1 MAKQM
6 IAVWAPSG
14 TGKTSLLASFL
25 TGLHRATGK
34 RGRLY
39 NVDGGVDSIKHLE
52 AAGALDIFEMGNQ
65 AYPFEA
71 MLDVSRGYWPRDPK
85 DALSQLESPMLV
97 RYIAECTVCNKR
109 VYDQDKACVTTHV
122 VCTCK
127 ASIPVRPR
135 NVWNPANDLSKN
147 NVGVLMYEGGTGFG
161 EKMMDN
167 MSDRSAKGEKIG
179 EDIAVRFKDGGLD
192 IGGVSR
198 SAYGIAQRRVKRAV
212 EYSRMVPGV
221 DYVIWTFH
229 KARGEDDVKRSP
241 VFGPKI
247 VGSAATDDVPRWFGP
262 CLSLTSAPNGKDSE
276 RRVYM
281 TNYFET
287 WNQVTASV
295 ECLANSRI
303 PVSVLDGV
311 PPYFVFDKS
320 KKGEFGAETILYDI
334 VQLIE
339 RKQAEAAKLALA
351 GKKSE
356 AFSGLVGRYRR
367 LTDGGDKPD
376 MNLSPHSRCNCNRD

>member
-1 MAKQM
+1 VKQM

-14 TGKTSLLASFL
+14 EGKTSLLASFL
-25 TGLHRATGK
+25 TGYYRATGK

-39 NVDGGVDSIKHLE
+39 NVDGGVDTIRHLE
-52 AAGALDIFEMGNQ
+52 AANVLDIWEMGTQ

-71 MLDVSRGYWPRDPK
+71 ILDASRGYWPRDAHDP
-85 DALSQLESPMLV
+85 LSPLEPPMLV
-97 RYIAECTVCNKR
+97 RYIAHCDVCSLRIYDENKMCT
-109 VYDQDKACVTTHV
+109 TTHV
-122 VCTCK
+122 TCTKCR

-135 NVWNPANDLSKN
+135 NVWNPANDLSTN
-147 NVGVLMYEGGTGFG
+147 NVGLLMYEGGTGFG

-179 EDIAVRFKDGGLD
+179 EDIAVRFKDGQLD
-192 IGGVSR
+192 VGGVSR

-262 CLSLTSAPNGKDSE
+262 CLSLTQVPVVGKPPE
-276 RRVYM
+276 RRLYL
-281 TNYFET
+281 TTYFET
-287 WNQVTASV
+287 WNAITKDIAHL
-295 ECLANSRI
+295 CNSRI
-303 PVSVLDGV
+303 PAVMLDGI
-311 PPYFVFDKS
+311 PDYYVFDKN
-320 KKGEFGAETILYDI
+320 KRGEFGAETLLWDV

-339 RKQAEAAKLALA
+339 RKQREAAELALKGSQSQSQGA
-351 GKKSE
+351 K
-356 AFSGLVGRYRR
+356 
-367 LTDGGDKPD
+367 
-376 MNLSPHSRCNCNRD
+376 

>member
-1 MAKQM
+1 MAVKQM
-6 IAVWAPSG
+6 IAIWAPSG

-52 AAGALDIFEMGNQ
+52 QAGALDIWEMTNQ

-71 MLDVSRGYWPRDPK
+71 MLDASRGYWPRDTSDP
-85 DALSQLESPMLV
+85 LSPLEAPMLV
-97 RYIAECTVCNKR
+97 MYIAHCEACDVR
-109 VYDQDKACVTTHV
+109 AYDKPVAAPTSHV
-122 VCTCK
+122 QCPKCK

-135 NVWNPANDLSKN
+135 NCWNPSNDLSKA
-147 NVGVLMYEGGTGFG
+147 NVGVLFYEGGTGFG

-179 EDIAVRFKDGGLD
+179 EDIAVRFKDGNVD

-262 CLSLTSAPNGKDSE
+262 CLGLVSMPVGAGKPPE
-276 RRVYM
+276 RRLYL
-281 TNYFET
+281 TNFFDT
-287 WNQVTASV
+287 SNAVTAGI
-295 ECLANSRI
+295 ENLCNSRI
-303 PVSVLDGV
+303 PTPVLDGV
-311 PPYFVFDKS
+311 PEYFVFDKTR
-320 KKGEFGAETILYDI
+320 KGQFGAETLLWDV

-339 RKQAEAAKLALA
+339 SKQREAAELALK
-351 GKKSE
+351 GKK
-356 AFSGLVGRYRR
+356 
-367 LTDGGDKPD
+367 
-376 MNLSPHSRCNCNRD
+376 

>member
-1 MAKQM
+1 M
-6 IAVWAPSG
+6 IALYAPSG

-39 NVDGGVDSIKHLE
+39 NVDGGVDTIKHLE
-52 AAGALDIFEMGNQ
+52 QAGALDLWEMGNQ
-65 AYPFEA
+65 QYPFEA
-71 MLDVSRGYWPRDPK
+71 MLDASRGYWPRDLRDP
-85 DALSQLESPMLV
+85 LSPLEPPMLV
-97 RYIAECTVCNKR
+97 RYIAECAACNSR
-109 VYDQDKACVTTHV
+109 AYDQDKACTTTHV
-122 VCTCK
+122 TCAKCK

-135 NVWNPANDLSKN
+135 NVWNPANDLSTN
-147 NVGVLMYEGGTGFG
+147 NIGLLMYEGGTGFG

-262 CLSLTSAPNGKDSE
+262 CLSLTAVPGAAGKESE
-276 RRVYM
+276 RRVYL
-281 TNYFET
+281 TNYFES
-287 WNQVTASV
+287 WNAVTASV

-303 PVSVLDGV
+303 PVSVLDGI
-311 PPYFVFDKS
+311 PPYYVFDKS
-320 KKGEFGAETILYDI
+320 KKGEFGAETLLYDI
-334 VQLIE
+334 VKLIE
-339 RKQAEAAKLALA
+339 RKQEEAAQSALK
-351 GKKSE
+351 GKK
-356 AFSGLVGRYRR
+356 
-367 LTDGGDKPD
+367 
-376 MNLSPHSRCNCNRD
+376 

>member
-14 TGKTSLLASFL
+14 EGKTSLLASFL
-25 TGLHRATGK
+25 TGMHRANGK

-52 AAGALDIFEMGNQ
+52 QAGALDIWEMSNQ
-65 AYPFEA
+65 LYPFEA
-71 MLDVSRGYWPRDPK
+71 MLDASRGYWPRD
-85 DALSQLESPMLV
+85 LSDPLSPLESPMLV
-97 RYIAECTVCNKR
+97 RYIAHCEGCNVR
-109 VYDQDKACVTTHV
+109 VYDQDKACTTTSLA
-122 VCTCK
+122 CSKCK
-127 ASIPVRPR
+127 TMIPVRPR

-147 NVGVLMYEGGTGFG
+147 NIGLLMYEGGTGFG

-167 MSDRSAKGEKIG
+167 MSDRSARGEKIG
-179 EDIAVRFKDGGLD
+179 EDIAVRFKDNQTD

-212 EYSRMVPGV
+212 ENSRMVPGA

-262 CLSLTSAPNGKDSE
+262 CLSLTAVPQPGGKPPE

-281 TNYFET
+281 SNYFET
-287 WNQVTASV
+287 WNLVTKDIAHI
-295 ECLANSRI
+295 CNSRI
-303 PVSVLDGV
+303 PANVLEGV
-311 PPYFVFDKS
+311 PEYFIFDKA
-320 KKGEFGAETILYDI
+320 KKGEYGADTLLWDI
-334 VQLIE
+334 VSLIE
-339 RKQAEAAKLALA
+339 RKQKEAAQLAL
-351 GKKSE
+351 KK
-356 AFSGLVGRYRR
+356 
-367 LTDGGDKPD
+367 
-376 MNLSPHSRCNCNRD
+376 

>member
-1 MAKQM
+1 MAAKQM
-6 IAVWAPSG
+6 ICVWSPSG
-14 TGKTSLLASFL
+14 MGKTSLLASFL
-25 TGLHRATGK
+25 TGYHRATGK
-34 RGRLY
+34 TGRLY
-39 NVDGGVDSIKHLE
+39 NVDGGVQSIAHLE
-52 AAGALDIFEMGNQ
+52 QAGVLKTWDMSNQ
-65 AYPFEA
+65 TYAFEA
-71 MLDVSRGYWPRDPK
+71 MLDASRGYWPRDLNDP
-85 DALSQLESPMLV
+85 LSPLEPPMLV
-97 RYIAECTVCNKR
+97 RYIAECGACGTR
-109 VYDQDKACVTTHV
+109 PYDEATAKQTSSQCPK
-122 VCTCK
+122 CK
-127 ASIPVRPR
+127 AVLQVRPR
-135 NVWNPANDLSKN
+135 NVWNPANDLSTSK
-147 NVGVLMYEGGTGFG
+147 VGVLLYEGGTGFG

-262 CLSLTSAPNGKDSE
+262 CLSLTSAPSTDGKGTE
-276 RRVYM
+276 RRLYI

-287 WNQVTASV
+287 WNQVTSSV
-295 ECLANSRI
+295 ECLCNSRI

-311 PPYFVFDKS
+311 KPYYVFDKS
-320 KKGEFGAETILYDI
+320 LKGEFGAETLLWDL
-334 VQLIE
+334 VQMIE
-339 RKQAEAAKLALA
+339 RKQREAAEAAVRGA
-351 GKKSE
+351 KK
-356 AFSGLVGRYRR
+356 
-367 LTDGGDKPD
+367 
-376 MNLSPHSRCNCNRD
+376 